1 MFLSIFYL
9 AGVESRICNNAWF
22 HWPKS
27 IVDNSEA
34 PRFLNVPFTVYLWS
48 LFIYFLLRFRL
59 PPRSGG
65 SSPGA
70 SESFPLAIVEPQWW
84 GISIE
89 PPIPWRVDP
98 SASTGN
104 GEKHG
109 TWQPI
114 WSIQGVEQN
123 ELGRQ
128 GGLATKDQWFPCLIC
143 SMESSFD
150 ATDKCNSDLIRV
162 SLRRKFREGG
172 WTGTKGGQDLRGDNF
187 LLAVEQLK

>member
-1 MFLSIFYL
+1 M
-9 AGVESRICNNAWF
+9 
-22 HWPKS
+22 
-27 IVDNSEA
+27 
-34 PRFLNVPFTVYLWS
+34 
-48 LFIYFLLRFRL
+48 LLRYTFDHIYILPMTKECFRL
-59 PPRSGG
+59 PLRSGG

-70 SESFPLAIVEPQWW
+70 PESFPLAIVEPQWW
-84 GISIE
+84 GIPIE

-172 WTGTKGGQDLRGDNF
+172 WTGTKCGQDLSGDNF
-187 LLAVEQLK
+187 C